1 MAFPLIPSGFS
12 FSFVSFFKIDTEVVW
27 VVPISRVL
35 ACWPSEFSFKLSS
48 WHWSVFSLSFLRV
61 GSFALSLTPWGLQ
74 GCHSFQK
81 FSLFGHSHG
90 RVRLFFLLF
99 WSLRLKI
106 SLGCPFP
113 NPFGLDSLVGLF
125 LRDPLSKIGF
135 FVVYL
140 SAFLC

>member
-1 MAFPLIPSGFS
+1 MS
-12 FSFVSFFKIDTEVVW
+12 FSKLTPKW
-27 VVPISRVL
+27 V
-35 ACWPSEFSFKLSS
+35 EFCFRSLEFLLVGLLSS
-48 WHWSVFSLSFLRV
+48 PSSFHPDIGQFFPCPSSVSEV
-61 GSFALSLTPWGLQ
+61 FALSLTPWGLQ

-81 FSLFGHSHG
+81 FSLFGRSHG